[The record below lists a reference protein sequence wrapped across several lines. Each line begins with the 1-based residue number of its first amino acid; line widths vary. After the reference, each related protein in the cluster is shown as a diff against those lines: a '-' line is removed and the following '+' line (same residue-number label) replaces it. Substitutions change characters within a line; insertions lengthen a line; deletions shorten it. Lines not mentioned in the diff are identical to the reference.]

1 MVLLQASVVDYHR
14 QSRNYQVFLDD
25 PRRGDNRH
33 LSAILD
39 VLGEDLNAA
48 LFAHYLEMG
57 DTHTITI
64 RHSHQ
69 PSAQNTVIVSTDG
82 FALLSQASDLFIGG
96 REISQRG
103 EVFLDRRKTC
113 STISSRIMS

>member
-82 FALLSQASDLFIGG
+82 FALLSTKVERRFFISARSKTGRHPLFA
-96 REISQRG
+96 E
-103 EVFLDRRKTC
+103 
-113 STISSRIMS
+113 